1 METIS
6 LVHSFFRTSNYF
18 PLENN
23 SRSRKKTKHK
33 CVWWSCNN
41 ILKPLAIQCWE
52 GFTQTTRFILFPGRT
67 QKIVVNTDKMTEY
80 FTVSVLTKQAGCLN
94 IAPMRKSFY
103 ALSVKTRSGIY
114 WRIEMCHDWEE
125 VKSLKIQ
132 PWYIMRKLDTL
143 VQGRSSLTVLDRTPQ
158 NASLTM

>member
-1 METIS
+1 MPPINPKFLDAINTAKIIQLFLQWRQFLWFTVSSGLVIIFLWKTI
-6 LVHSFFRTSNYF
+6 LD
-18 PLENN
+18 LG
-23 SRSRKKTKHK
+23 KKNKHK
-33 CVWWSCNN
+33 CVWWSWNN

-132 PWYIMRKLDTL
+132 P
-143 VQGRSSLTVLDRTPQ
+143 
-158 NASLTM
+158 